1 MFKIFLVNFSELEGR
16 LDPNFYKPFF
26 RHVVRCVNSKKSVN
40 LGKIVKFSNES
51 WDQKGLFKTTFP
63 YIEIGEIDLLTGEI
77 KQTNQLKIEDAPS
90 RAKMIARNGDILI
103 STTRPNRGAISFLR
117 RNEILIAS
125 TGFSIIR
132 ELKMVNINKYYL
144 FYWLRQNYS
153 LWQIEQRSSG
163 GNYPAI
169 TQEELSNIKIPIPPK
184 EIQDKIVAKMDES
197 YSNKQKKEAE
207 AQQLLDSIDHY
218 LFGELG
224 IDLPKKEENTL
235 QSRIFTRQL
244 SEVSGGRFDPKY
256 YEINKRLQYIQSQY
270 SYSFLGEIAVI
281 QSGAI
286 VNTDDYIST
295 GIPLIRINNIFKDN
309 ILLDNVKYISEEIYL
324 KEKEAQLRNGNI
336 IFGLSGT
343 IGRTCIVKN
352 NQKMLLNQRIAK
364 IKVKEKISNVFV
376 QFILNSPIGK
386 LQFQQIGT
394 GGNQINISFSDLAK
408 IKIPLPPL
416 EKQTEI
422 ANHIT
427 EIRNQAKRLQQE
439 AKAGLK
445 QAKKEVEAI
454 ILGEQQN

>member
-1 MFKIFLVNFSELEGR
+1 M
-16 LDPNFYKPFF
+16 Y
-26 RHVVRCVNSKKSVN
+26 
-40 LGKIVKFSNES
+40 
-51 WDQKGLFKTTFP
+51 
-63 YIEIGEIDLLTGEI
+63 LLTGEI